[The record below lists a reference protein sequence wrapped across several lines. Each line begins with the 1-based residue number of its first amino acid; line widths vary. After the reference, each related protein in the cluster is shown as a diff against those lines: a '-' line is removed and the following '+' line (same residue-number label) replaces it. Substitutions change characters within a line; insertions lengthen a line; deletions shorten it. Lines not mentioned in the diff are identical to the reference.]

1 MDNQSRHAYLIIA
14 HTQFGQLKKL
24 LRMLDDGRNDIYVHI
39 DSKAKDFRRE
49 DFDGIMSQAGLF
61 FTERTS
67 VIWGAYS
74 QIHSELVLLRAA
86 APGHY
91 GYYHLLSGADLP
103 IKSQDEIHAFFDA
116 HAGREFIDFEGPV
129 FREEKKIL
137 LQYYYR
143 FQERHA
149 GRSRWLDFLDQV
161 SIRLQKLRGVDRLK

>member
-49 DFDGIMSQAGLF
+49 DFDGIMSQAGVF

-86 APGHY
+86 AQDTTAIITCFPGPIFPSRARMRSMHFLMPTRA
-91 GYYHLLSGADLP
+91 GSSLILKSRFSGRKR
-103 IKSQDEIHAFFDA
+103 KSCCSI
-116 HAGREFIDFEGPV
+116 ITV
-129 FREEKKIL
+129 FRNAMPGGA
-137 LQYYYR
+137 
-143 FQERHA
+143 A
-149 GRSRWLDFLDQV
+149 GWIF
-161 SIRLQKLRGVDRLK
+161 SIRCPSVCRSCGA

>member
-39 DSKAKDFRRE
+39 DSKAKDFCRE

-116 HAGREFIDFEGPV
+116 HAGCSIITV
-129 FREEKKIL
+129 FRNAMPGGA
-137 LQYYYR
+137 
-143 FQERHA
+143 A
-149 GRSRWLDFLDQV
+149 GWIF
-161 SIRLQKLRGVDRLK
+161 SIRCPSVCRSCGA